1 MVAPGGVPQE
11 ATPSAF
17 QVRWEPVARADALAA
32 GIDPDV
38 FAALIAHESGFD
50 PTVSG
55 IGGLGI
61 AQINPAFHP
70 VDARDPEASL
80 AYAAGLIRAYLDEFG
95 GRYDL
100 ALAAYN
106 VSAGGVHRAG
116 DRLPVNGTTEFY
128 VARIL
133 ADAIVRRTGAVAG
146 PDSVTAV
153 PTPVSAP
160 TRTPEADPLPTPVPT
175 PVPGQIAVTDTGT
188 LAVFDALV
196 ASVRVDT
203 TCTVGTPT
211 VLPVPTGQPG
221 TDPQLWATVAC
232 ALVIG
237 LP

>member
-38 FAALIAHESGFD
+38 FVALIAHESGFD

-153 PTPVSAP
+153 PTPVP
-160 TRTPEADPLPTPVPT
+160 TQA
-175 PVPGQIAVTDTGT
+175 PGQIAVTDTGT

-211 VLPVPTGQPG
+211 VLPVSTGQPG

>member
-1 MVAPGGVPQE
+1 MVAPGGAPQG
-11 ATPSAF
+11 ATPSAY
-17 QVRWEPVARADALAA
+17 QVRWEPVARADAHAA

-38 FAALIAHESGFD
+38 FVALIAHESGFD

-55 IGGLGI
+55 IGGEGI
-61 AQINPAFHP
+61 AQINPAYHP
-70 VDARDPEASL
+70 VDVRDPEASL
-80 AYAAGLIRAYLDEFG
+80 AYAAGLIRSYLDEFG

-116 DRLPVNGTTEFY
+116 DRLPVNGRTEHY

-133 ADAIVRRTGAVAG
+133 ADAIVRRSGKMTQTPSPV
-146 PDSVTAV
+146 PTAV
-153 PTPVSAP
+153 PTPV
-160 TRTPEADPLPTPVPT
+160 PTPT
-175 PVPGQIAVTDTGT
+175 PDHPAVPGDGT
-188 LAVFDALV
+188 PAVFDALV

-211 VLPVPTGQPG
+211 VLPVPTGQPV

>member
-1 MVAPGGVPQE
+1 MVAPGGAPQG

-17 QVRWEPVARADALAA
+17 QVRWEPVARADAHAA

-38 FAALIAHESGFD
+38 FVALIAHESGFD

-55 IGGLGI
+55 IGGEGI
-61 AQINPAFHP
+61 AQINPAYHP
-70 VDARDPEASL
+70 VDVRDPEASL
-80 AYAAGLIRAYLDEFG
+80 TYAAGLIRSYLDEFG

-116 DRLPVNGTTEFY
+116 DRLPVNGRTEHY

-133 ADAIVRRTGAVAG
+133 ADAIVRRSGAVAG
-146 PDSVTAV
+146 PDAVTAMPTTV
-153 PTPVSAP
+153 PTPAAGPV
-160 TRTPEADPLPTPVPT
+160 PTPVPT
-175 PVPGQIAVTDTGT
+175 PTPDHPAVPGDGT
-188 LAVFDALV
+188 PAVFDALV
-196 ASVRVDT
+196 TSVRVDT

-211 VLPVPTGQPG
+211 VLPVPTGQPV

>member
-1 MVAPGGVPQE
+1 MVAPGGAPQG

-38 FAALIAHESGFD
+38 FVALIAHESGFD

-55 IGGLGI
+55 IGGEGI
-61 AQINPAFHP
+61 AQINPAYHS
-70 VDARDPEASL
+70 VDAKDPEASL
-80 AYAAGLIRAYLDEFG
+80 TYAAGLIRSYLDEFG

-116 DRLPVNGTTEFY
+116 DRLPVNGRTEHY

-133 ADAIVRRTGAVAG
+133 ADAIVRRSGTMTQT
-146 PDSVTAV
+146 PSPV
-153 PTPVSAP
+153 PS
-160 TRTPEADPLPTPVPT
+160 PVPT
-175 PVPGQIAVTDTGT
+175 PTPDHPAVPGDGT

-211 VLPVPTGQPG
+211 VLPVPTGQPV

>member
-1 MVAPGGVPQE
+1 MVAPGGAPQG

-38 FAALIAHESGFD
+38 FVALIAHESGFD

-55 IGGLGI
+55 IGGEGI
-61 AQINPAFHP
+61 AQINPAYHP
-70 VDARDPEASL
+70 VDVRDPEASL
-80 AYAAGLIRAYLDEFG
+80 TYAAGLIRSYLDEFG

-116 DRLPVNGTTEFY
+116 DRLPVNGRTEHY

-133 ADAIVRRTGAVAG
+133 ADAIVRRTGTMTQTPSPV
-146 PDSVTAV
+146 PTAV
-153 PTPVSAP
+153 T
-160 TRTPEADPLPTPVPT
+160 TPVPT
-175 PVPGQIAVTDTGT
+175 PTPDHPAVPGDGT
-188 LAVFDALV
+188 PAVFDALV
-196 ASVRVDT
+196 TSVRVDT

-211 VLPVPTGQPG
+211 VLPVPTGQPV

>member
-1 MVAPGGVPQE
+1 MVAPGGAPQG

-38 FAALIAHESGFD
+38 FVALIAHESGFD

-55 IGGLGI
+55 IGGEGI
-61 AQINPAFHP
+61 AQINPAYHP
-70 VDARDPEASL
+70 VDVRDPEASL
-80 AYAAGLIRAYLDEFG
+80 TYAAGLIRSYLDEFG

-116 DRLPVNGTTEFY
+116 DRLPVNGRTEHY

-133 ADAIVRRTGAVAG
+133 ADAIVRRTGTMTQSPSPV
-146 PDSVTAV
+146 PTAV
-153 PTPVSAP
+153 T
-160 TRTPEADPLPTPVPT
+160 TPVPT
-175 PVPGQIAVTDTGT
+175 PTPDHPAVPGDGT

-211 VLPVPTGQPG
+211 VLPVPTGQPV

>member
-1 MVAPGGVPQE
+1 MDARIHSIPAPAGPLVAPGGAPL
-11 ATPSAF
+11 SAF

-38 FAALIAHESGFD
+38 FVALIAHESGFD
-50 PTVSG
+50 PTISG
-55 IGGLGI
+55 IGGEGI

-70 VDARDPEASL
+70 VDVRDPEASL
-80 AYAAGLIRAYLDEFG
+80 TYAAGLIRSYLDEFG

-116 DRLPVNGTTEFY
+116 DRLPVNGRTEFY

-133 ADAIVRRTGAVAG
+133 ADAIVRRSGTM
-146 PDSVTAV
+146 TQ
-153 PTPVSAP
+153 TPS
-160 TRTPEADPLPTPVPT
+160 PVPT
-175 PVPGQIAVTDTGT
+175 PTPDHPAVPGDGT
-188 LAVFDALV
+188 PAVFDALV

-211 VLPVPTGQPG
+211 VLPVPTGQPV

>member
-153 PTPVSAP
+153 PTPV
-160 TRTPEADPLPTPVPT
+160 PTPVPT
-175 PVPGQIAVTDTGT
+175 QAPGQIAVTDTGT